1 MEKRSQLEKTVK
13 NRQNRPFLSSKGT
26 FFMFPIRKVAE
37 KKLGIKITLKVS
49 LNSYLSP
56 KNCGPSVRILTP
68 GSIIPLHCF
77 LKKKRFGKRPY
88 FLWVFFRQK
97 DPSYAIFSKS
107 REFKD
112 IKYDTYMVPNSSS
125 GLIFAKIRA
134 KYVHFLAEIWA

>member
-1 MEKRSQLEKTVK
+1 MFYTWSEVVLDIY
-13 NRQNRPFLSSKGT
+13 LGT
-26 FFMFPIRKVAE
+26 Q
-37 KKLGIKITLKVS
+37 ITSKVS

-77 LKKKRFGKRPY
+77 LKKKTILFM
-88 FLWVFFRQK
+88 VFFRQK

-112 IKYDTYMVPNSSS
+112 IKYDTYRIQP
-125 GLIFAKIRA
+125 
-134 KYVHFLAEIWA
+134 

>member
-1 MEKRSQLEKTVK
+1 
-13 NRQNRPFLSSKGT
+13 
-26 FFMFPIRKVAE
+26 MFYTWSEVVLDIY
-37 KKLGIKITLKVS
+37 LGIKITLKVS

-88 FLWVFFRQK
+88 FLWGFFRQK

-112 IKYDTYMVPNSSS
+112 IKYDAYNN
-125 GLIFAKIRA
+125 
-134 KYVHFLAEIWA
+134 KYNDQDKDDDKDKDKSAEKAQHMLYF